1 MENESLKDMWAEAKA
16 SKPKMIFLALILVAA
31 PPIGIATQAI
41 KLLDHPAPPIS
52 ASYNDLMKQVYLSGK
67 TTAQKQAEKNSLIG
81 KRVEWTGTVLD
92 VSPAGGGYAVELSDG
107 TKRALTDLFIEG
119 LSETEALSLSPGQT
133 IRFEGTISRIEDG
146 MLTGYVYLKDA
157 EILYLRPEPGPHKRA
172 FFSPCIKFLAF
183 CYCAFFIGELN
194 F

>member
-1 MENESLKDMWAEAKA
+1 MENDSITDMWAEAKA

-31 PPIGIATQAI
+31 PIGIATQAI
-41 KLLDHPAPPIS
+41 KLLDHPAPIS

-81 KRVEWTGTVLD
+81 KRIEWTGTVLD
-92 VSPAGGGYAVELSDG
+92 VAPAGGGYTVELSDG

-133 IRFEGTISRIEDG
+133 IRFEGTIFRIEDG
-146 MLTGYVYLKDA
+146 MLTGYVYLENA
-157 EILYLRPEPGPHKRA
+157 EIR
-172 FFSPCIKFLAF
+172 
-183 CYCAFFIGELN
+183 
-194 F
+194 